1 MKIRIDFTDA
11 GIGDYIHQ
19 MNSETMWHLLRGLVT
34 EDESEVEWK
43 RLSKFVYNLELP
55 LTSDDT

>member
-19 MNSETMWHLLRGLVT
+19 MNSEAMWLLLQGLVT

-55 LTSDDT
+55 LTNADN